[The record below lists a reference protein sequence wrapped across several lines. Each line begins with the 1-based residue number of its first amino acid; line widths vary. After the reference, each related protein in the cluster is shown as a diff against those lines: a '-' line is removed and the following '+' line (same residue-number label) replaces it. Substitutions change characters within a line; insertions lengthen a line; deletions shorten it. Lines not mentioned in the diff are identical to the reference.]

1 MLRECKQ
8 RLTPCGNPQK
18 YDERDPK
25 TGEVVLLPVDCFSY
39 QPALVNPC
47 GFPMND
53 VYAYEHAASDSVAE
67 TILRR
72 MDLRPDVDA
81 NKDMPI
87 EQKIEQMVPRNWCS
101 PAEYL
106 RYTRGVAEKYYKRE
120 QARKAAEAA
129 SKETIDFTNDDVKS
143 E

>member
-1 MLRECKQ
+1 MLRECVQ
-8 RLTPCGNPQK
+8 RLTPCVNPQV
-18 YDERDPK
+18 YDEVDPK
-25 TGEVVLLPVDCFSY
+25 TGNVKILNIDCFSY

-67 TILRR
+67 AILRR
-72 MDLRPDVDA
+72 IDLQPASDA

-87 EQKIEQMVPRNWCS
+87 EEKIANTVPRNWCS

-106 RYTRGVAEKYYKRE
+106 RYVRGVTEKYYKRD
-120 QARKAAEAA
+120 QARKAAEDA
-129 SKETIDFTNDDVKS
+129 KKQIIDFTNDDSKS